1 MLTNGF
7 FKELLTFTGGV
18 GKWGDELI
26 VFASMN
32 ARECFREVIILIGV
46 LGLSVTIQMLSKFS
60 RSTKK

>member
-1 MLTNGF
+1 MLINEF

-26 VFASMN
+26 VLASMN
-32 ARECFREVIILIGV
+32 ARECFREVITIIGV
-46 LGLSVTIQMLSKFS
+46 LGLSAPIQMLSKFN